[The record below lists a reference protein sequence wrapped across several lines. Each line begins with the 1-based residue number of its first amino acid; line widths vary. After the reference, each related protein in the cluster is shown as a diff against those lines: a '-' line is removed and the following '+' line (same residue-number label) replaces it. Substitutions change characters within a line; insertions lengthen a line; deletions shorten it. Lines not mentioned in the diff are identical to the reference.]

1 MKEFQWPSFYNKAD
15 SPVKYCP
22 KNPGKGSGSSLK
34 GDPNTLW
41 SGLWRPSLI
50 YEFLNEQDLFK
61 GKKKPTWVMK
71 KKNPKPTSDGDFN
84 LP

>member
-1 MKEFQWPSFYNKAD
+1 MKEFQWPSFHNKAD
-15 SPVKYCP
+15 SLIKYCP
-22 KNPGKGSGSSLK
+22 KNPGKGSSSSLK
-34 GDPNTLW
+34 GDPNILW

-61 GKKKPTWVMK
+61 GGEKWDMK
-71 KKNPKPTSDGDFN
+71 KKKPKPTSDGDFN